1 MGILSNTRSKET
13 YRSKILS
20 QSSGSQSG
28 VFLSIDN
35 FESFCMQQFG
45 KVNVLPDM
53 LESSQIEVLDTLQL
67 WINSM
72 NESLA
77 PSTVKMYFSRVRVY
91 LHNMGIKL
99 DTQDVKTELSF
110 RRVPQEEKY
119 GLKLD
124 DIQKILDNI
133 YFPMK
138 VQLLCQLSSLTRIG
152 EIVQLRKK
160 DLILDKQ
167 NIVVKIPSEIAKFQ
181 KARTTF
187 FSKEASA
194 LLRPQLKK
202 LSDNDLVFGSN
213 DNVLLAEQNSGQI
226 LRRCI
231 IKLGLDMKTSRTEL
245 NLINT
250 HAFRAYGITKL
261 SRHDPN
267 FARRLAGQ
275 KGYLDQYDRLSD
287 DEKLALYQKYEYTL
301 MIDESKKDKA
311 RIEKLESEKDFRIN
325 RLEQTILDMQDSL
338 KRLNPKS

>member
-1 MGILSNTRSKET
+1 
-13 YRSKILS
+13 
-20 QSSGSQSG
+20 
-28 VFLSIDN
+28 
-35 FESFCMQQFG
+35 
-45 KVNVLPDM
+45 
-53 LESSQIEVLDTLQL
+53 
-67 WINSM
+67 
-72 NESLA
+72 
-77 PSTVKMYFSRVRVY
+77 
-91 LHNMGIKL
+91 
-99 DTQDVKTELSF
+99 
-110 RRVPQEEKY
+110 
-119 GLKLD
+119 
-124 DIQKILDNI
+124 
-133 YFPMK
+133 
-138 VQLLCQLSSLTRIG
+138 
-152 EIVQLRKK
+152 
-160 DLILDKQ
+160 
-167 NIVVKIPSEIAKFQ
+167 KFQ

-194 LLRPQLKK
+194 LLRPKLKT

-287 DEKLALYQKYEYTL
+287 DEKLALYQKYEYEL

-325 RLEQTILDMQDSL
+325 RLEQTILDMQDNL